1 VSEIAIT
8 FGVIGAIVVL
18 FAWGR
23 FPVEVVAIGAAL
35 ALWATGILTLQQSLA
50 GFGDPAVIFIAA
62 LFVVSESLDATGVTA
77 WAGQQLIA
85 RSGTSKRLL
94 VVLMMGLVAVLTA
107 IISVNG
113 AVAALLP
120 VIVVA
125 ATRLRRP
132 TSKLLIPLVFGAHA
146 GALLALTGS
155 PVNVLIS
162 EAAADYGGAPF
173 GFFEF
178 ALVGVPLLA
187 GTIAVVV
194 LLADRILPDR
204 RPKTI
209 SKDLSDHAL
218 VLAREY
224 GLATETPSSAGS
236 TTGNVTMTRESGLL
250 ELVIP
255 PRSQFIGVSVFVGM
269 TTDDGQ
275 LIVAAAQRRGEPIG
289 EEQEVA
295 LAAGDVIVL
304 QGPWGA
310 LDERAVD
317 PGFLPVDQ
325 PESVRRQA
333 VPLGLRATEALLVLA
348 GMVVLLVTGIVPTA
362 VAGLLAAGALI
373 VLNVVS
379 MEQAYRAIN
388 WTTVIMV
395 GALLP
400 LSTAMFETGAADAV
414 AEILINVVGSM
425 GPYALLA
432 GLFVVTA
439 VFGQLIS
446 NTATTLIMIPIAVA
460 ASAELGLDVRPVLM
474 SVGVAA
480 AAALLTPVAT
490 PVNLMIVGPAGY
502 RFGDYWRLGLV
513 VMVVFFVVAV
523 FGVPLIWPLT

>member
-1 VSEIAIT
+1 MSEIAIT
-8 FGVIGAIVVL
+8 FGVIAGIVVL

-23 FPVEVVAIGAAL
+23 FPVEVVAVGATL
-35 ALWATGILTLQQSLA
+35 ALWATGILTLEQSLA

-62 LFVVSESLDATGVTA
+62 LFVISESLDATGVTA
-77 WAGQQLIA
+77 WAGQQLIE

-94 VVLMMGLVAVLTA
+94 IVLMMGLVAVLTA

-132 TSKLLIPLVFGAHA
+132 ASKLLIPLVFGAHA

-155 PVNVLIS
+155 PVNVLVS
-162 EAAADYGGAPF
+162 EAAAEYGGAPF

-178 ALVGVPLLA
+178 ALVGLPLLA
-187 GTIAVVV
+187 GTIVVVV
-194 LLADRILPDR
+194 LLGDRLLPDR

-209 SKDLSDHAL
+209 SKDLSDHAR

-224 GLATETPSSAGS
+224 GLTPDALADTGPAS
-236 TTGNVTMTRESGLL
+236 TSPLSRESGLL

-255 PRSQFIGVSVFVGM
+255 PRSAFIGEPVFVGM
-269 TTDDGQ
+269 ATDDGQ
-275 LIVAAAQRRGEPIG
+275 LIVAAARRRGEPIG
-289 EEQEVA
+289 EEKEVA
-295 LAAGDVIVL
+295 LAAGDIVVL

-310 LDERAVD
+310 LDERAED
-317 PGFLPVDQ
+317 PGFLAVDQ
-325 PESVRRQA
+325 PASVRRQA
-333 VPLGLRATEALLVLA
+333 VPMGLRATEALVVLA
-348 GMVVLLVTGIVPTA
+348 GMVVLLVTGLVPTA

-414 AEILINVVGSM
+414 AEILIDTVGSM

-460 ASAELGLDVRPVLM
+460 ASSELGVDVRPVLM

-502 RFGDYWRLGLV
+502 RFGDYWRLGLL
-513 VMVVFFVVAV
+513 VMAVFFVVAV
-523 FGVPLIWPLT
+523 FGVPVVWPLT